1 MTSSAAK
8 MSSKDKK
15 KDRKKDRKKDKKE
28 KRKRKKLTA
37 RNADKHD
44 LYQRSVQAPEM
55 DSRFL
60 ARTFKKLSGRP
71 LRVFRED
78 FCGTFVLSCHV
89 AKLHKDMQV
98 IGVDLHGPTLDWGR
112 KHNLAALDPKEQER
126 VTLFQKNVLD
136 VREPKADL
144 IAAMNFSYS
153 VFKTRP
159 EITAYIQNSFRAL
172 KPGGVFL
179 MDVWGGS
186 ETQVLQ
192 EEETEQDDGF
202 TYIWDQDDFDPLTY
216 NTICKIHFGFKDGS
230 KLRNAFVYDWRLW
243 TIPELREMMEAA
255 GFQDVHVLWEG
266 TERGTGEGNGVFRR
280 VKRGDPDEAWIAYVV
295 GSKPA

>member
-1 MTSSAAK
+1 MASTAPK
-8 MSSKDKK
+8 KRSKDEKK
-15 KDRKKDRKKDKKE
+15 HRKKDRKKDKKRKDKK
-28 KRKRKKLTA
+28 KRRLTA
-37 RNADKHD
+37 RSADKHD
-44 LYQRSVQAPEM
+44 LYQRSVQAPEL

-60 ARTFKKLSGRP
+60 ARTFKKISGRP

-89 AKLHKDMQV
+89 AQLHKDMRA
-98 IGVDLHGPTLDWGR
+98 IGVDLHGPTLAWGR
-112 KHNLAALDPKEQER
+112 EHNLSALAPEEQQR

-136 VREPKADL
+136 VHEPKADL

-159 EITAYIQNSFRAL
+159 QITAYIKNSYRAL
-172 KPGGVFL
+172 REGGVLL

-192 EEETEQDDGF
+192 EEETDQDGF
-202 TYIWDQDDFDPLTY
+202 TYIWDQEDFDPLTY

-230 KLRNAFVYDWRLW
+230 RLRNAFVYDWRLW
-243 TIPELREMMEAA
+243 TIPELREIMEEA
-255 GFQDVHVLWEG
+255 GFVDIHVLWEG

>member
-1 MTSSAAK
+1 MTSPAARRR
-8 MSSKDKK
+8 SKYKK
-15 KDRKKDRKKDKKE
+15 EDRKKDKKKDKK
-28 KRKRKKLTA
+28 KRRKLTA
-37 RNADKHD
+37 RTADKHD
-44 LYQRSVQAPEM
+44 LYQRSVQAPEL

-60 ARTFKKLSGRP
+60 ARMFQKISGRP

-89 AKLHKDMQV
+89 VRLHKDMQV

-112 KHNLAALDPKEQER
+112 KHNLAALDPEEQQR
-126 VTLFQKNVLD
+126 VTLLQQNVLD
-136 VREPKADL
+136 VREPRADL

-153 VFKTRP
+153 VFKTRDQ
-159 EITAYIQNSFRAL
+159 ITAYIQNSYRAL

-179 MDVWGGS
+179 VDVWGGS

-192 EEETEQDDGF
+192 EEETEQDGGF

-230 KLRNAFVYDWRLW
+230 RLRNAFVYDWRLW
-243 TIPELREMMEAA
+243 TIPELREIMEAT
-255 GFQDVHVLWEG
+255 GFVDVHVLWEG
-266 TERGTGEGNGVFRR
+266 TETDTGEGNGVFRR